1 MGPVIA
7 EGRALVLNSVPRV
20 SSLGTTSVVLE
31 QGFLHWWHDKRRPGT
46 VLCVAVQSNV
56 FCVASAQQRGDSVT
70 INAHS
75 SSAALLVKHRDRHDF
90 ILTDLDVKLRRVK

>member
-31 QGFLHWWHDKRRPGT
+31 QGFLQWHDKRRPGT

-90 ILTDLDVKLRRVK
+90 ILTDPDVKLRRVK